1 MIRVSF
7 SHGSACHLC
16 APGCA
21 VRVAVKLLGAM
32 MFYLVLGLLFLA
44 VIAAGIALS
53 IDLSQFRYTVF

>member
-1 MIRVSF
+1 
-7 SHGSACHLC
+7 
-16 APGCA
+16 
-21 VRVAVKLLGAM
+21 VKLLGAM

>member
-1 MIRVSF
+1 M
-7 SHGSACHLC
+7 
-16 APGCA
+16 
-21 VRVAVKLLGAM
+21 KLLGAV

>member
-1 MIRVSF
+1 M
-7 SHGSACHLC
+7 
-16 APGCA
+16 
-21 VRVAVKLLGAM
+21 KLLGAM